1 MTLTRR
7 VLAARGTRAVADGL
21 VASTL
26 SVFLSLRGASPQQI
40 GFLITATLLGSAVMT
55 LVFGPR
61 VRPRVLL
68 RIGAGAMVLTGIAF
82 AWIPWLLVLGL
93 IAAVGPLN
101 PSGGDVSPLLP
112 AEQALLANAVIPE
125 HRTAMFARYNLVA
138 AACAAI
144 GSSLAGLPERIGRA
158 VDWSRLNSLRMVFV
172 VYAAA
177 GLLAGVLYGRPPAPD
192 PSAPDHAH
200 RLDQSRRIVQRLTL
214 LFALDSAGGGLVGQS
229 LVALWLFRRYQF
241 SLGKIG
247 LVFAAT
253 SLLSAASALAAPRI
267 AARIG
272 LVRTMVFT
280 HLPANF
286 LLIGAAL
293 APSASVAVGFL
304 LARSLLSQLDVPARQ
319 SYVMS
324 VVRPEER
331 AAAAAYTNVP
341 RSLGGAST
349 PALAGWL
356 LGRSTFGWP
365 LIIGGVAK
373 AGYDLLLL
381 AGFRNLREDA
391 QPR

>member
-55 LVFGPR
+55 IVFGPR

-68 RIGAGAMVLTGIAF
+68 LIGALAMVITGVAF
-82 AWIPWLLVLGL
+82 ALIPWLLLLGAV
-93 IAAVGPLN
+93 AAVGPLN

-112 AEQALLANAVIPE
+112 AEQALLADAAEPAR
-125 HRTAMFARYNLVA
+125 RTATFARYNLVA
-138 AACAAI
+138 SACAAA
-144 GSSLAGLPERIGRA
+144 GSALAGLPERIGRA
-158 VDWSRLNSLRMVFV
+158 LDWSRLASLRLVFV
-172 VYAAA
+172 VYAFA
-177 GLLAGVLYGRPPAPD
+177 GLVAGALYGRPPAIEAGT
-192 PSAPDHAH
+192 SRHRQ
-200 RLDQSRRIVQRLTL
+200 RLDQSRGIVRRLTL

-229 LVALWLFRRYQF
+229 LLALWLFRRFHF

-253 SLLSAASALAAPRI
+253 SLLSALSALAAPRI

-286 LLIGAAL
+286 LLIGAAF
-293 APSASVAVGFL
+293 APSGPVAVAFL

-324 VVRPEER
+324 VVAPTER

-341 RSLGGAST
+341 RSLAAATT
-349 PALAGWL
+349 PALSGWL

-373 AGYDLLLL
+373 AVYDLLLL
-381 AGFRNLREDA
+381 AGFRHLREGA
-391 QPR
+391 AA